1 MIYPPLRLAIAVWGL
16 AAAFYLFGFFQRV
29 TPGVLTAEL
38 MRDFQLS
45 AAGLGNLSAFYFY
58 AYCAMQIPTGLMVD
72 RFGPRVLLLTGA
84 VLGGLG
90 AIGFAL
96 ADSALLAST
105 GRALIGAAHG
115 LAWVSMLTLAAH
127 WFDARRFGTISGW
140 SLAIGTLGAVLA
152 GTPLRLLSEQVG
164 WRGVMF
170 GSGLFAL
177 AIGCAMFFVLRN
189 DPSERGYLSYR
200 PEEKRGD
207 AVPMLAG
214 LVQIWRYRNT
224 FWLVLVPSGICGAVL
239 SFAGLWGV
247 PFFVQHHGL
256 ATRDAAWITS
266 GMLVAFS
273 VGGIA
278 WGSTSDRWN
287 TRKLPF
293 VLGGMLMVIAM
304 GALVLAPASPLPVL
318 VPLLIAGAFGAGS
331 MVLMF
336 AWAKES
342 VPPALAGT
350 VTGVMNAGVMVGP
363 LVQQPLMGAVL
374 DRYTPLINAAGVK
387 VYPLAGYK
395 AAFAVLYLWVLLS
408 FLCLLMVRD
417 THARQRA

>member
-1 MIYPPLRLAIAVWGL
+1 MTFPPLRLAIAIWGL
-16 AAAFYLFGFFQRV
+16 AATFYLFGFFQRV

-72 RFGPRVLLLTGA
+72 RFGARALLLVGA
-84 VLGGLG
+84 VLGGVG

-96 ADSALLAST
+96 ADSALLASS

-115 LAWVSMLTLAAH
+115 VAWVSMLTLAAH

-140 SLAIGTLGAVLA
+140 SLAVGTLGAVLA
-152 GTPLRLLSEQVG
+152 GTPLRLLAEHVG
-164 WRGVMF
+164 WRDVMF
-170 GSGLFAL
+170 GSGVFAL
-177 AIGCAMFFVLRN
+177 TIAVAMFFVLRN
-189 DPSERGYLSYR
+189 DPSESGYQSSR

-207 AVPMLAG
+207 SMPMLAG
-214 LVQIWRYRNT
+214 LAQIWRYRNT
-224 FWLVLVPSGICGAVL
+224 YWLVLVPSGICGAVL

-266 GMLVAFS
+266 AMLVAFS
-273 VGGIA
+273 LGGIV
-278 WGSTSDRWN
+278 WGSLSDRLH
-287 TRKLPF
+287 TRKMPF
-293 VLGGMLMVIAM
+293 VAGSMLIVIAT
-304 GALVLAPASPLPVL
+304 GALVIAPTSPLLALIALL
-318 VPLLIAGAFGAGS
+318 VAGAFGAGS

-350 VTGVMNAGVMVGP
+350 VTGVMNAGVMLGP
-363 LVQQPLMGAVL
+363 LMQQPLMGAVL
-374 DRYTPLINAAGVK
+374 DRYVPMINAAGVK

-395 AAFAVLYLWVLLS
+395 AAFAVLYVWVLIS
-408 FLCLLMVRD
+408 FVCLLMARD
-417 THARQRA
+417 THAKQSV